1 MAESAAA
8 KSMEQMEELKRIL
21 MQFNQT
27 GGVQV
32 INMVQDSLKIMDAQH
47 QVLFQEL
54 QDVKAQL
61 SAMQESMTKQ
71 NQKDLPLAKKIVTGL
86 ESRISEIGNYVS
98 GLKRGIGEKVSNVL
112 KDFKAHGIIALNNIA
127 DKLGI
132 KDLFKSVEKFF
143 NKKVGEIQKS
153 LDTLNTIS
161 HEVNEVKTHKQNIY
175 RALKGQ
181 EFIEVPAKQGK
192 VFALLSNLLN
202 KCLQVCV
209 NCSSK
214 AHDLAVK
221 LEKLEVKALDAG
233 DSLKK
238 NSVLNKL
245 DQDDRKEVSIM
256 HQAENIIDQ
265 LEEKK
270 TIFSPQEKDLIV
282 NYAFQSNDID
292 KTRVLAEN
300 IYFQKD
306 SGNFEAA
313 FNMAEAAQAEIY
325 AMNEGLLDAQLAAEK
340 EMLEMLAET
349 EKKESVSGKLNR
361 FKQEIAAKD
370 DKQNAETNREN
381 MSNVPQLEDKQKKHE
396 ERAER

>member
-54 QDVKAQL
+54 QDVRAQL

-98 GLKRGIGEKVSNVL
+98 GVKRGIGEKVSNVL

-127 DKLGI
+127 DKLGV

-175 RALKGQ
+175 RALKGK
-181 EFIEVPAKQGK
+181 ELIEVPEKQGK

-238 NSVLNKL
+238 NSEL
-245 DQDDRKEVSIM
+245 
-256 HQAENIIDQ
+256 
-265 LEEKK
+265 
-270 TIFSPQEKDLIV
+270 
-282 NYAFQSNDID
+282 
-292 KTRVLAEN
+292 
-300 IYFQKD
+300 
-306 SGNFEAA
+306 
-313 FNMAEAAQAEIY
+313 
-325 AMNEGLLDAQLAAEK
+325 
-340 EMLEMLAET
+340 
-349 EKKESVSGKLNR
+349 SVSGKLNR
-361 FKQEIAAKD
+361 FKQEIAVKD
-370 DKQNAETNREN
+370 DKQNEEPNREN
-381 MSNVPQLEDKQKKHE
+381 MTNVPQLEDKQKKHE
-396 ERAER
+396 ERSER

>member
-1 MAESAAA
+1 M
-8 KSMEQMEELKRIL
+8 
-21 MQFNQT
+21 
-27 GGVQV
+27 
-32 INMVQDSLKIMDAQH
+32 
-47 QVLFQEL
+47 
-54 QDVKAQL
+54 
-61 SAMQESMTKQ
+61 
-71 NQKDLPLAKKIVTGL
+71 
-86 ESRISEIGNYVS
+86 
-98 GLKRGIGEKVSNVL
+98 GEKVASVL
-112 KDFKAHGIIALNNIA
+112 KAFKAHGTIALNNIA

-132 KDLFKSVEKFF
+132 KDLFKSVENFF

-153 LDTLNTIS
+153 LDKLNTIS

-181 EFIEVPAKQGK
+181 ELIEVPAKQGK

-214 AHDLAVK
+214 AHDLVVN

-245 DQDDRKEVSIM
+245 DQDDRMKVSIT

-270 TIFSPQEKDLIV
+270 TIFSPQEKNLIV

-313 FNMAEAAQAEIY
+313 FNMAKAAQAEIY
-325 AMNEGLLDAQLAAEK
+325 AMNEGLLDAHLAAEE

>member
-1 MAESAAA
+1 MAENAAA

-21 MQFNQT
+21 LQLNQT

-32 INMVQDSLKIMDAQH
+32 INMVQDSFKVMDAQH
-47 QVLFQEL
+47 QILFQEL
-54 QDVKAQL
+54 QDVRAQL
-61 SAMQESMTKQ
+61 SAMQESMAKQ
-71 NQKDLPLAKKIVTGL
+71 NQKNMPLAKQIVTGL

-98 GLKRGIGEKVSNVL
+98 GVKKSMGEKVASVL
-112 KDFKAHGIIALNNIA
+112 KAFKAHGTIALNNIA

-132 KDLFKSVEKFF
+132 KDLFKSVENFF

-153 LDTLNTIS
+153 LDKLNTIS

-181 EFIEVPAKQGK
+181 ELIEVPAKQGK

-214 AHDLAVK
+214 AHDLVVN

-245 DQDDRKEVSIM
+245 DQDDRMKVSIT

-270 TIFSPQEKDLIV
+270 TIFSPQEKNLIV

-313 FNMAEAAQAEIY
+313 FNMAKAAQAEIY
-325 AMNEGLLDAQLAAEK
+325 AMNEGLLDAHLAAEE